1 MCPDLPSL
9 AWEVPVLVTV
19 IMAKATYRRK
29 LLTGGLLTASE
40 DELLIIVAGT
50 SIALIDIVF
59 AIKVLCPLAAIDY
72 AARVS
77 LRLVKMAQM
86 SWMSKPQKLTAKPT
100 HDNVTQKHLP

>member
-40 DELLIIVAGT
+40 DELLIIVAG
-50 SIALIDIVF
+50 SM
-59 AIKVLCPLAAIDY
+59 AAHI
-72 AARVS
+72 
-77 LRLVKMAQM
+77 Q
-86 SWMSKPQKLTAKPT
+86 P
-100 HDNVTQKHLP
+100 